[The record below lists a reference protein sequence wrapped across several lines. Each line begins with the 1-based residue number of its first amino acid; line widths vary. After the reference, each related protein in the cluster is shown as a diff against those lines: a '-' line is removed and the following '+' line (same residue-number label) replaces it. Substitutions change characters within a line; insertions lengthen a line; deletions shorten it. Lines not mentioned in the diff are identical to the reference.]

1 MLADN
6 TVVTMSSFPIY
17 DQSGVPTGETCVI
30 DPAEFS
36 AVISDRLLHEAVVM
50 YGSNQRTGT
59 SKTKSRAEVS
69 GSSKKMYKQK
79 GTGNARMG
87 NKRTPIRRGGG
98 HCFAKRPKDWTYR
111 LPRKALRRAA
121 AMAFASKVRDGE
133 LFVLKSL
140 TITEPKTKPIAQ
152 MLTKIGVGEASC
164 VIGVAE
170 SSPVAWK
177 SVRNI
182 EKCSLVPATEW
193 NAATLL
199 RNRYLVVTVDA
210 IERFRARCARPAV

>member
-1 MLADN
+1 
-6 TVVTMSSFPIY
+6 MSSFPIY
-17 DQSGVPTGETCVI
+17 DQSGVRTGETCVI

-50 YGSNQRTGT
+50 YGSNQRLGT

-98 HCFAKRPKDWTYR
+98 HCFAKRPKDWSYR

-121 AMAFASKVRDGE
+121 AMAFAAKVRDGE
-133 LFVLKSL
+133 LFVLNSL
-140 TITEPKTKPIAQ
+140 TITEPKTKPIVQ
-152 MLTKIGVGEASC
+152 MLSKIGVGEASC
-164 VIGVAE
+164 VIGIAE
-170 SSPVAWK
+170 PNPTVWK

-210 IERFRARCARPAV
+210 IERFRARFARPAV

>member
-1 MLADN
+1 MA
-6 TVVTMSSFPIY
+6 SFPIY
-17 DQSGVPTGETCVI
+17 DQSGAPTGETCAI
-30 DPAEFS
+30 DPADFS

-50 YGSNQRTGT
+50 YGSNQRLGT
-59 SKTKSRAEVS
+59 SKTKSRAEVIGS
-69 GSSKKMYKQK
+69 GKKMYKQK

-87 NKRTPIRRGGG
+87 NKRTPVRRGGG
-98 HCFAKRPKDWTYR
+98 HCFAKRPRDWSYR
-111 LPRKALRRAA
+111 LPRKALQRAA

-140 TITEPKTKPIAQ
+140 TVTEPKTKPIVQ
-152 MLTKIGVGEASC
+152 MLNKIGVGEASC
-164 VIGVAE
+164 VIGIAE
-170 SSPVAWK
+170 SNPTVWK

-210 IERFRARCARPAV
+210 IERFRARFAKRAV

>member
-1 MLADN
+1 MA
-6 TVVTMSSFPIY
+6 SFPIY
-17 DQSGVPTGETCVI
+17 DQSGAPTGETCAI
-30 DPAEFS
+30 DPADFS

-50 YGSNQRTGT
+50 YGSNQRLGT

-69 GSSKKMYKQK
+69 GSGKKMYKQK

-87 NKRTPIRRGGG
+87 NKRTPVRRGGG
-98 HCFAKRPKDWTYR
+98 HCFAKRPKDWSYR

-140 TITEPKTKPIAQ
+140 TIEEPKTKPIAQ
-152 MLTKIGVGEASC
+152 MLNKIGVGEASC

-170 SSPVAWK
+170 SNFIAWK
-177 SVRNI
+177 SCRNI
-182 EKCSLVPATEW
+182 EKCSLVPASEW
-193 NAATLL
+193 NASNLL

-210 IERFRARCARPAV
+210 IERFRQRFAARTV

>member
-1 MLADN
+1 MA
-6 TVVTMSSFPIY
+6 SFPIY
-17 DQSGVPTGETCVI
+17 DQSGTPTGETCEI
-30 DPAEFS
+30 DPADFS
-36 AVISDRLLHEAVVM
+36 DVISDRLLHEAVVM

-69 GSSKKMYKQK
+69 GSGKKMYKQK

-87 NKRTPIRRGGG
+87 NKRTPVRRGGG
-98 HCFAKRPKDWTYR
+98 HCFAKRPRDWSYR

-121 AMAFASKVRDGE
+121 AMAFASKVKDGE
-133 LFVLKSL
+133 LIVLKSL
-140 TITEPKTKPIAQ
+140 TMDVPKTRPIAK
-152 MLTKIGVGEASC
+152 LLEKIGVGQSSC

-170 SSPVAWK
+170 SSPIVWK

-182 EKCSLVPATEW
+182 ERCSLVPAAEW

-199 RNRYLVVTVDA
+199 RNKFIVVTVDA
-210 IERFRARCARPAV
+210 IERFRARFAAPAV

>member
-87 NKRTPIRRGGG
+87 NKR
-98 HCFAKRPKDWTYR
+98 PKDWTYR

-170 SSPVAWK
+170 SNPVAWK

>member
-1 MLADN
+1 MA
-6 TVVTMSSFPIY
+6 SFPIY
-17 DQSGVPTGETCVI
+17 DQSGAPTGETCAL

-36 AVISDRLLHEAVVM
+36 AAISERLLHEAVVM
-50 YGSNQRTGT
+50 YGSNQRLGT
-59 SKTKSRAEVS
+59 SKTKSRAEVA
-69 GSSKKMYKQK
+69 GCSKKMYKQK

-87 NKRTPIRRGGG
+87 NKRTPVRRGGG
-98 HCFAKRPKDWTYR
+98 HCFAKRPKDWSYR

-121 AMAFASKVRDGE
+121 AMAFAAKIRDGE

-140 TITEPKTKPIAQ
+140 AVTEPKTKPIAQ
-152 MLTKIGVGEASC
+152 MLNKIGVGEASC

-170 SSPVAWK
+170 SNPVVWK
-177 SVRNI
+177 SCRNI
-182 EKCSLVPATEW
+182 EKCSLVPAAEW

-210 IERFRARCARPAV
+210 IEKFRARFAKRTV

>member
-1 MLADN
+1 MA
-6 TVVTMSSFPIY
+6 SFAIY
-17 DQSGVPTGETCVI
+17 DQTGAPTGETCAL

-50 YGSNQRTGT
+50 YDSNRRLGT
-59 SKTKSRAEVS
+59 FKTKSRAEVA
-69 GSSKKMYKQK
+69 GCSKKLFKQK

-98 HCFAKRPKDWTYR
+98 HCFAKRPRDFSYR

-140 TITEPKTKPIAQ
+140 PITEPKTKPIAQ
-152 MLTKIGVGEASC
+152 MLNKIGVGESSV
-164 VIGVAE
+164 VISVAE
-170 SSPVAWK
+170 SNAAAWK
-177 SVRNI
+177 SCRNI
-182 EKCSLVPATEW
+182 QKCSLVPAVDL

-199 RNRYLVVTVDA
+199 QNRYLVVTVDA
-210 IERFRARCARPAV
+210 IEKFRARFAKPAV

>member
-1 MLADN
+1 MA
-6 TVVTMSSFPIY
+6 SFPIY
-17 DQSGVPTGETCVI
+17 DQSGTPTGETCAI
-30 DPAEFS
+30 DPADFS
-36 AVISDRLLHEAVVM
+36 AVISERLLHEAVVM
-50 YGSNQRTGT
+50 YGSNQRLGT

-69 GSSKKMYKQK
+69 GSGKKMYKQK

-87 NKRTPIRRGGG
+87 NKRTPVRRGGG
-98 HCFAKRPKDWTYR
+98 HCFAKRPKDWSYQ

-140 TITEPKTKPIAQ
+140 EISEPKTKPIVQ
-152 MLTKIGVGEASC
+152 MLGKLGVGAASC

-177 SVRNI
+177 SCRNI
-182 EKCSLVPATEW
+182 ERCSLVPAAEW

-210 IERFRARCARPAV
+210 IERFRARFATRPV

>member
-1 MLADN
+1 MASF
-6 TVVTMSSFPIY
+6 VVY
-17 DQSGVPTGETCVI
+17 DQAGQPTGEQCAI
-30 DPAEFS
+30 DPADFS
-36 AVISDRLLHEAVVM
+36 AEISDRLLHEAVVM
-50 YGSNQRTGT
+50 YDSNRRLGT
-59 SKTKSRAEVS
+59 FKSKSRAEVS
-69 GSSKKMYKQK
+69 GCSKKLFKQK

-98 HCFAKRPKDWTYR
+98 HCFAKRPRDFSYR

-140 TITEPKTKPIAQ
+140 SADVPKTRPIAD
-152 MLTKIGVGEASC
+152 MLNKIGVGEASV

-170 SSPVAWK
+170 PNAVVWK
-177 SVRNI
+177 SCRNI
-182 EKCSLVPATEW
+182 ARCSLVPATEW

-199 RNRYLVVTVDA
+199 QNRYLVVTLDA
-210 IERFRARCARPAV
+210 IERFRARFAKSADV

>member
-1 MLADN
+1 MA
-6 TVVTMSSFPIY
+6 SFPIY
-17 DQSGVPTGETCVI
+17 DQSGAPTGETCAI
-30 DPAEFS
+30 DPADFS

-50 YGSNQRTGT
+50 YGSNQRLGT

-69 GSSKKMYKQK
+69 GSGKKMYKQK

-87 NKRTPIRRGGG
+87 NKRTPVRRGGG
-98 HCFAKRPKDWTYR
+98 HCFAKRPKDWSYR

-140 TITEPKTKPIAQ
+140 TLDEPKTKTIVQ
-152 MLTKIGVGEASC
+152 MLNKIGVGEASC

-170 SSPVAWK
+170 PNFVAWK
-177 SVRNI
+177 SCRNI
-182 EKCSLVPATEW
+182 EKCSMVPATEW
-193 NAATLL
+193 NASNLL

-210 IERFRARCARPAV
+210 IERFRARFAARTV

>member
-1 MLADN
+1 MA
-6 TVVTMSSFPIY
+6 SFPIY
-17 DQSGVPTGETCVI
+17 DQSGAPTGETCAI
-30 DPAEFS
+30 DPADFAAE
-36 AVISDRLLHEAVVM
+36 ISERLLHEAVVM
-50 YGSNQRTGT
+50 YGSNQRLGT

-69 GSSKKMYKQK
+69 GCSKKMYKQK

-98 HCFAKRPKDWTYR
+98 HCFAKRPKDWSYR
-111 LPRKALRRAA
+111 LPRKSLRRAA

-140 TITEPKTKPIAQ
+140 AMTEPKTRPIAK
-152 MLTKIGVGEASC
+152 MLSKIGVGESSC
-164 VIGVAE
+164 VIGVAD
-170 SSPVAWK
+170 SNATVWK
-177 SVRNI
+177 SCRNI
-182 EKCSLVPATEW
+182 ERCSLIPASEW

-210 IERFRARCARPAV
+210 IERFKARMARPSV